1 VANRITGGYPVSKIF
16 ISYRHD
22 DDAFAAAH
30 LHWELASHFGGQ
42 NVFLDK
48 SSLKP
53 GDRFDPV
60 IAEALASCKVLI
72 ALIGR
77 NWLTITEERQLI
89 PEKDFV
95 LWEISTVLKR
105 TDSQTGSPV
114 AVIPVLVGGAQLP
127 NVEDLPDDLIGLVG
141 NIKHELRA
149 LKWKEDVAALVGT
162 IEERIEPDYKYS
174 LLGGATAGLVTAL
187 IVGVY
192 YYIAN
197 RNNHL
202 INEPDVEWTRIISG
216 CLFGVLAGA
225 IISWCINKGV
235 ALFSKLLTY
244 APYSKIIGGIVGG
257 TAGGL
262 VACVIAGISF
272 ARLSGRGAEP
282 GHIILAVAISTICI
296 VLGMIWPDMKSG
308 WWEKFITTV
317 ILVSVTFTAVSA
329 AEEFLYNQ
337 VQGLKTKL
345 EQGTPWSSGVLIL
358 GAICGIMAGLQAG
371 MALFLYDRRRK

>member
-1 VANRITGGYPVSKIF
+1 VATRITGGYPVSKIF

-22 DDAFAAAH
+22 DDAFAAEH
-30 LHWELASHFGGQ
+30 LHWDLAQHFGDQ

-77 NWLTITEERQLI
+77 NWVSITEERQLT
-89 PEKDFV
+89 PDKDFV

-105 TDSQTGSPV
+105 TGSETGSPV
-114 AVIPVLVGGAQLP
+114 AIIPVLVGGAQLP
-127 NVEDLPDDLIGLVG
+127 KVEDLPDDLIGLVG

-149 LKWKEDVAALVGT
+149 FEWEEDLAALVRA
-162 IEERIEPDYKYS
+162 IEVRIEPDYKYS
-174 LLGGATAGLVTAL
+174 MLGGATAGLVTAL
-187 IVGVY
+187 IVGVFY
-192 YYIAN
+192 YMAN
-197 RNNHL
+197 RNNP
-202 INEPDVEWTRIISG
+202 IPKDRVEWTRIISG

-235 ALFSKLLTY
+235 NLFSKWLTY
-244 APYSKIIGGIVGG
+244 APYSKVIGAILGG

-262 VACVIAGISF
+262 AACVIAGISF
-272 ARLSGRGAEP
+272 ARLPGRGAEP
-282 GHIILAVAISTICI
+282 GHVILAVAISTICI

-317 ILVSVTFTAVSA
+317 ILVSVTFTAVRA
-329 AEEFLYNQ
+329 AEEFLDNQ

-345 EQGTPWSSGVLIL
+345 EAGTPLSRDILIL

-371 MALFLYDRRRK
+371 MAIFFYDRRRK